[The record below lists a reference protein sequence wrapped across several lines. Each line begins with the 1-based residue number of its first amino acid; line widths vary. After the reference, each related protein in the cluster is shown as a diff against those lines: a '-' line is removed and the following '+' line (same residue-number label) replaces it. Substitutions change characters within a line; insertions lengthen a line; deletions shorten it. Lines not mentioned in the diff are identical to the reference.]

1 MSPTLK
7 SLPAFKVQQ
16 PIDKEEWNMFTL
28 EKEYEKLGVPNA
40 NWKFTVRFYF
50 SHFLIFFCFNFNFGN
65 ELFEN

>member
-7 SLPAFKVQQ
+7 SLPAFKLQQ

-50 SHFLIFFCFNFNFGN
+50 FLDFLI
-65 ELFEN
+65 L